1 MKTKFSWIL
10 LAFLSIIIY
19 EVLYAWCLRYNI
31 YCIWFLDIRISTCF
45 ISIQILGRGKSL
57 LLDIASPDA
66 IVRLKYSKL
75 SSEFDAVFNMY
86 FIDQSHSSLFDLLS
100 RKLPLSSDRPSKG
113 NTDKR
118 AGISSATHKEMLL
131 LQITTHSHLLS
142 EPDVTQLCKALNLKR
157 KNITCFLLQ
166 EFDTEMDFCN
176 KLKCVSVVINLY
188 VTGFMKSL
196 QLHTFYIWNT
206 AYW

>member
-1 MKTKFSWIL
+1 
-10 LAFLSIIIY
+10 
-19 EVLYAWCLRYNI
+19 
-31 YCIWFLDIRISTCF
+31 
-45 ISIQILGRGKSL
+45 
-57 LLDIASPDA
+57 
-66 IVRLKYSKL
+66 
-75 SSEFDAVFNMY
+75 MY

-118 AGISSATHKEMLL
+118 AGISTATHKEMLL

-196 QLHTFYIWNT
+196 QLHTFYI
-206 AYW
+206 